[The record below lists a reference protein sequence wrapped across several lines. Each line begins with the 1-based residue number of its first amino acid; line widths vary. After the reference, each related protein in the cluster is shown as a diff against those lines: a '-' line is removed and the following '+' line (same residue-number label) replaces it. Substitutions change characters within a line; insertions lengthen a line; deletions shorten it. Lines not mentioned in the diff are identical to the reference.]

1 MSDFQEGSKLH
12 LECAIN
18 ALGYSSFLKGIPM
31 SEENMDI
38 AKTIGQEIYETSR
51 KNIRIKFRGPR
62 LSSSYHTLKKDAVSF
77 DVYFW
82 ER

>member
-1 MSDFQEGSKLH
+1 
-12 LECAIN
+12 
-18 ALGYSSFLKGIPM
+18 M

-77 DVYFW
+77 DVYLW